1 MLDNRRYSLNELQQ
15 VLRESTEFKAKKGD
29 KVDSENRKNNGEAV
43 RDIEKRTKE
52 YDGGIKKQTRKTP
65 PEYAKDYN
73 STTLEYRFNEVEP
86 SKEYKDREEALAKG
100 YTSVDNMKNTD
111 ARDNGGLDFKG
122 NEEFYNDRNGISA
135 KREKARTDIKH
146 AGFKSHNLPRANFET
161 DTLFK
166 ESRTMKRL
174 HFKNTEFLS
183 EAQMLKKV
191 PDNYKF
197 DGNKFVMRD
206 ATGTD
211 YLVECKVDDELGYT
225 QLEVVGSFNK
235 QQIKENL
242 DRIKNLYGY
251 NSSDYFTGTN
261 PGAEENRMVSEMLEK
276 TKEIVKD

>member
-1 MLDNRRYSLNELQQ
+1 
-15 VLRESTEFKAKKGD
+15 
-29 KVDSENRKNNGEAV
+29 
-43 RDIEKRTKE
+43 
-52 YDGGIKKQTRKTP
+52 
-65 PEYAKDYN
+65 
-73 STTLEYRFNEVEP
+73 
-86 SKEYKDREEALAKG
+86 
-100 YTSVDNMKNTD
+100 
-111 ARDNGGLDFKG
+111 
-122 NEEFYNDRNGISA
+122 
-135 KREKARTDIKH
+135 
-146 AGFKSHNLPRANFET
+146 
-161 DTLFK
+161 
-166 ESRTMKRL
+166 
-174 HFKNTEFLS
+174 
-183 EAQMLKKV
+183 MLKKV

-276 TKEIVKD
+276 TKEMVKD